1 MATRNKI
8 ESDEA
13 PAEAGLPL
21 HLKYRPLTFD
31 QVRGHDAT
39 VKSLRTALKAKT
51 RPHCYLFTGPAG
63 TGKTTLARIVA
74 RACGAGPH
82 GVLEIDGASNSGIDA
97 MRQVTDGLAYQ
108 GFGDSPT
115 KVVLINECQGLS
127 KAAWDSLLTTTEE
140 PPQHVYFMFTST
152 HPAKIPAA
160 MVQRCQ
166 TYHLKALRFDD
177 VMDELER
184 VCDAEGFDT
193 PGRVLKQVAHGAVG
207 SMRAALTLL
216 AKVHAIDDEDE
227 VADLLQ
233 QPLEDKEV
241 IELCRLMMSR
251 SLSWAKLTETLKA
264 MGDVQPES
272 VRIVAANYLAACAM
286 GARKES
292 EAEDILFMLR
302 EFSEPFDPTTKLA
315 PLLVAFGRIIFD

>member
-1 MATRNKI
+1 MPRNKI
-8 ESDEA
+8 EEDA
-13 PAEAGLPL
+13 PAAEPGLPL
-21 HLKYRPLTFD
+21 HLKYRPQSLD
-31 QVRGHDAT
+31 EVRGQDAA
-39 VKSLRTALKAKT
+39 VKSLRAALKSKA

-74 RACGAGPH
+74 AACGASAH
-82 GVLEIDGASNSGIDA
+82 GILEIDGASNSGIDA

-108 GFGDSPT
+108 GFGESPT

-140 PPQHVYFMFTST
+140 PPGHVYFMFTST

-160 MVQRCQ
+160 MVTRCQ
-166 TYHLKALRFDD
+166 AYHLKPLRFDD

-184 VCDAEGFDT
+184 VCDAEDFDT
-193 PGRVLKQVAHGAVG
+193 PGRVLKQVAQACEG
-207 SMRAALTLL
+207 SMRAALTML
-216 AKVHAIDDEDE
+216 ANVHAIEDEGE
-227 VADLLQ
+227 VADLLR

-251 SLSWAKLTETLKA
+251 QLSWPKLTETLKA

-292 EAEDILFMLR
+292 EAEDILFMMR
-302 EFSEPFDPTTKLA
+302 QFSEPFDPTTKLA